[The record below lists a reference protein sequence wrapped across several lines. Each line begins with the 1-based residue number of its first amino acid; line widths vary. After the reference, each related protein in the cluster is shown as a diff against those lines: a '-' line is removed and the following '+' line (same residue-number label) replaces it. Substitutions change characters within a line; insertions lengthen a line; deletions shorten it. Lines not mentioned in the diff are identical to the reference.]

1 MEAKVFKTPCQTER
15 EARDL
20 AIYNEYNSLMTVEGQ
35 SKTVVTEH
43 LMKKYGI
50 HSQGTIYLIRRRV
63 EERLKSK
70 EVRKMTLWDAHMH
83 SSFSGDAHTPPE
95 EMADTAMEKHLP
107 GITFTDHLDWDYL
120 ETPGLFDLN
129 IEEYLLN
136 QETN

>member
-1 MEAKVFKTPCQTER
+1 MEAQVFKTPCQSER

-70 EVRKMTLWDAHMH
+70 EVNNGK
-83 SSFSGDAHTPPE
+83 
-95 EMADTAMEKHLP
+95 
-107 GITFTDHLDWDYL
+107 
-120 ETPGLFDLN
+120 
-129 IEEYLLN
+129 
-136 QETN
+136 

>member
-63 EERLKSK
+63 EECLKSK
-70 EVRKMTLWDAHMH
+70 EVNNGK
-83 SSFSGDAHTPPE
+83 
-95 EMADTAMEKHLP
+95 
-107 GITFTDHLDWDYL
+107 
-120 ETPGLFDLN
+120 
-129 IEEYLLN
+129 
-136 QETN
+136 

>member
-1 MEAKVFKTPCQTER
+1 MESKVFKTTCQTER

-20 AIYNEYNSLMTVEGQ
+20 EIYNEYNSLMTVEGQ

-70 EVRKMTLWDAHMH
+70 EVNNGK
-83 SSFSGDAHTPPE
+83 
-95 EMADTAMEKHLP
+95 
-107 GITFTDHLDWDYL
+107 
-120 ETPGLFDLN
+120 
-129 IEEYLLN
+129 
-136 QETN
+136 

>member
-1 MEAKVFKTPCQTER
+1 MEAKVFKTPRQTER

-70 EVRKMTLWDAHMH
+70 EVNNGK
-83 SSFSGDAHTPPE
+83 
-95 EMADTAMEKHLP
+95 
-107 GITFTDHLDWDYL
+107 
-120 ETPGLFDLN
+120 
-129 IEEYLLN
+129 
-136 QETN
+136 

>member
-43 LMKKYGI
+43 LMKKYGV

-70 EVRKMTLWDAHMH
+70 EVNNGK
-83 SSFSGDAHTPPE
+83 
-95 EMADTAMEKHLP
+95 
-107 GITFTDHLDWDYL
+107 
-120 ETPGLFDLN
+120 
-129 IEEYLLN
+129 
-136 QETN
+136 

>member
-1 MEAKVFKTPCQTER
+1 MEAKVFKTLCQTER

-70 EVRKMTLWDAHMH
+70 EVNNGK
-83 SSFSGDAHTPPE
+83 
-95 EMADTAMEKHLP
+95 
-107 GITFTDHLDWDYL
+107 
-120 ETPGLFDLN
+120 
-129 IEEYLLN
+129 
-136 QETN
+136 

>member
-70 EVRKMTLWDAHMH
+70 EVNNLC
-83 SSFSGDAHTPPE
+83 SNP
-95 EMADTAMEKHLP
+95 
-107 GITFTDHLDWDYL
+107 
-120 ETPGLFDLN
+120 
-129 IEEYLLN
+129 
-136 QETN
+136 

>member
-63 EERLKSK
+63 EDRLKSK
-70 EVRKMTLWDAHMH
+70 EVNNGK
-83 SSFSGDAHTPPE
+83 
-95 EMADTAMEKHLP
+95 
-107 GITFTDHLDWDYL
+107 
-120 ETPGLFDLN
+120 
-129 IEEYLLN
+129 
-136 QETN
+136 

>member
-70 EVRKMTLWDAHMH
+70 EVNNGGKATRL
-83 SSFSGDAHTPPE
+83 
-95 EMADTAMEKHLP
+95 
-107 GITFTDHLDWDYL
+107 
-120 ETPGLFDLN
+120 
-129 IEEYLLN
+129 
-136 QETN
+136 

>member
-63 EERLKSK
+63 EERLKSM
-70 EVRKMTLWDAHMH
+70 EVNNGK
-83 SSFSGDAHTPPE
+83 
-95 EMADTAMEKHLP
+95 
-107 GITFTDHLDWDYL
+107 
-120 ETPGLFDLN
+120 
-129 IEEYLLN
+129 
-136 QETN
+136 

>member
-43 LMKKYGI
+43 LMNKYGI

-70 EVRKMTLWDAHMH
+70 EVNNGK
-83 SSFSGDAHTPPE
+83 
-95 EMADTAMEKHLP
+95 
-107 GITFTDHLDWDYL
+107 
-120 ETPGLFDLN
+120 
-129 IEEYLLN
+129 
-136 QETN
+136 

>member
-1 MEAKVFKTPCQTER
+1 MEAKVFKTPCQTGR

-70 EVRKMTLWDAHMH
+70 EVNNGK
-83 SSFSGDAHTPPE
+83 
-95 EMADTAMEKHLP
+95 
-107 GITFTDHLDWDYL
+107 
-120 ETPGLFDLN
+120 
-129 IEEYLLN
+129 
-136 QETN
+136 

>member
-1 MEAKVFKTPCQTER
+1 METKVFKTPCQTER

-70 EVRKMTLWDAHMH
+70 EVNNGK
-83 SSFSGDAHTPPE
+83 
-95 EMADTAMEKHLP
+95 
-107 GITFTDHLDWDYL
+107 
-120 ETPGLFDLN
+120 
-129 IEEYLLN
+129 
-136 QETN
+136 

>member
-1 MEAKVFKTPCQTER
+1 MKAKVFKTPCQTER

-70 EVRKMTLWDAHMH
+70 EVNNGK
-83 SSFSGDAHTPPE
+83 
-95 EMADTAMEKHLP
+95 
-107 GITFTDHLDWDYL
+107 
-120 ETPGLFDLN
+120 
-129 IEEYLLN
+129 
-136 QETN
+136 